1 MLLKTTGIQY
11 DDRVRKECGT
21 IRKLGWDV
29 QVSVLETAN
38 LRYEESSA
46 NGVSIRA
53 ISLLS
58 RKALPQ
64 ARGLVIKTIEMY
76 VQFLRHVLR
85 VRPDVVW
92 LHNQEMAGVLPV
104 VALLRRARLVRR
116 IVWDQHELP
125 PETALTPS
133 ALRWLWARLMRACDA
148 VIVANQERC
157 ELILGDAVRP
167 SERDR
172 LHVLENLCDS
182 EFLTLPRGRPPVEIR
197 KWLNGNAYF
206 LAQGGGAP
214 GRKLGPLVRA
224 VLALDGPRL
233 LVVGPFDPEER
244 ERLSTELGSD
254 FEDRVYFT
262 GMIPQM
268 QLVDYIDEAL
278 ASCVFYA
285 GARANQW
292 LCAPNR
298 MFQALARGTAV
309 VVGSNPPMRRVVE
322 AWGCGVA
329 VPGDG
334 SDSRAIETAL
344 RQVLARIEEMKAAAR
359 ATIGSMTWEDQ
370 ARVVEQALTD

>member
-1 MLLKTTGIQY
+1 MLLKTTGVQY

-21 IRKLGWDV
+21 ILKLGWDV

-38 LRYEESSA
+38 RRYAKRSA
-46 NGVSIRA
+46 DGVSIRA

-58 RKALPQ
+58 RRILPQ
-64 ARGLVIKTIEMY
+64 ARGLVVKTIEMY
-76 VQFLRHVLR
+76 VRFLAHVLR

-92 LHNQEMAGVLPV
+92 MHNQEMAGVLPIL
-104 VALLRRARLVRR
+104 ALLRRARFVGR

-125 PETALTPS
+125 PEQ
-133 ALRWLWARLMRACDA
+133 ALRPGALHRLWARLMRACDA

-157 ELILGDAVRP
+157 ELMLGDAIEP
-167 SERDR
+167 SERVR

-182 EFLTLPRGRPPVEIR
+182 EFATLPRGRPPAEVR
-197 KWLNGNAYF
+197 KWLSGSTYF

-214 GRKLGPLVRA
+214 GRNLGPLVRA

-233 LVVGPFDPEER
+233 LVVGSFDFQER
-244 ERLSTELGSD
+244 ERLSAELGSA
-254 FEDRVYFT
+254 FEDKVYFT

-268 QLVDYIDEAL
+268 QLVDFIDEAL

-285 GARANQW
+285 GTRANEW

-309 VVGSNPPMRRVVE
+309 VVGSNPPMRRVVD
-322 AWGCGVA
+322 ARGCGVA
-329 VPGDG
+329 AG
-334 SDSRAIETAL
+334 S
-344 RQVLARIEEMKAAAR
+344 
-359 ATIGSMTWEDQ
+359 
-370 ARVVEQALTD
+370 

>member
-1 MLLKTTGIQY
+1 MLLKTTGVQY

-29 QVSVLETAN
+29 QVSVLETTN
-38 LRYEESSA
+38 RRYAERSSD
-46 NGVSIRA
+46 GVSIRA

-58 RKALPQ
+58 RRVLPQ
-64 ARGLVIKTIEMY
+64 TRGLVVKTIEMY
-76 VQFLRHVLR
+76 VQFLAHILR
-85 VRPDVVW
+85 ARPDVVW
-92 LHNQEMAGVLPV
+92 MHNQEMAGVLPIL
-104 VALLRRARLVRR
+104 ALLRRARLVRR

-125 PETALTPS
+125 PEHALKPG
-133 ALRWLWARLMRACDA
+133 ALHWLWARLMRVCDA

-157 ELILGDAVRP
+157 ELMLGNAVRP

-182 EFLTLPRGRPPVEIR
+182 EFATLPRGRPPAEVG

-214 GRKLGPLVRA
+214 NRKLGQLVRA

-233 LVVGPFDPEER
+233 LVIGSFDPQER

-285 GARANQW
+285 GTRANQW

-322 AWGCGVA
+322 AWGCGVV

-334 SDSRAIETAL
+334 SDSSAIETAL
-344 RQVLARIEEMKAAAR
+344 RQVLARMDDTKAAAR
-359 ATIGSMTWEDQ
+359 ATIGSMAWEDQ
-370 ARVVEQALTD
+370 APVVQRALTD